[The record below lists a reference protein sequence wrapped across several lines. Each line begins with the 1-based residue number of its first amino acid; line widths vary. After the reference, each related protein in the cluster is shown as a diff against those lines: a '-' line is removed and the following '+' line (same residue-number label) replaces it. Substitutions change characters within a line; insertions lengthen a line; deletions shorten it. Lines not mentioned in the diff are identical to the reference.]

1 MHNQQPLESLL
12 TQYQSKC
19 ESVFKDLNSD
29 KEFPR
34 ALETGGIFRFD
45 KYSLDL
51 LPAEG
56 SSGGY
61 DQAQAAQA
69 AIDFITGLR

>member
-1 MHNQQPLESLL
+1 M
-12 TQYQSKC
+12 
-19 ESVFKDLNSD
+19 FKDLNSD

-51 LPAEG
+51 LPAD
-56 SSGGY
+56 GY

-69 AIDFITGLR
+69 ALDFITGLR